1 MARRFFSSFAALNI
15 VQFLSALNDN
25 IFKLLFVFLLIHIK
39 SPEHSN
45 TILAAA
51 GAIFVIPFL
60 LFATTA
66 GTLADRFSKRS
77 IITITRFIEI
87 AIMSGAVIMIAFQ
100 SMIGGYIILFL
111 MATSSAIFSPC
122 KFGIIPEIVKK
133 EKISHYNGLLTATT
147 YLAIIVG
154 TFLASLLADI
164 THRNFILSTSLC
176 VAIVTL
182 GAFVSLKIEKT
193 PAQAKEKRMS
203 PRLISDLYHTL
214 KKAGN
219 VRYLFIAI
227 LFGGY
232 FLFMGAYVQLNIIPY
247 SLQSLHQSE
256 IQGGYLFLL
265 TAIGI
270 GIGSFLTGKL
280 SGKEVELGYVPL
292 AAFGITII
300 LILLWAFSS
309 YFYVVCALLILLG
322 ILGGFY
328 IVPIESFIQA
338 ASPAEDRGQNVAAAN
353 FISFLGVIIA
363 SALIG
368 FFGAFLCLTAASG
381 FLIVGIITLFMAALL
396 LLTMADQVLRLFVAR
411 NARYFWNLKITGVK
425 NIRELPAVLLMA
437 ERTSWIDTIVV
448 MAMLPRLIRYIVPI
462 EGKFVPSRKKMY
474 RLLALL
480 PLDKEHIAPLGPK
493 AIKLIRKELLLGHPV
508 CLMQPPPTKAKNLK
522 EWEAQIEELTE
533 GLAVPILPVHITRK
547 KVPEGTSLFKQILS
561 LFQGEIKVSFGNV
574 RS

>member
-368 FFGAFLCLTAASG
+368 FFGAFLGLTAASG

-448 MAMLPRLIRYIVPI
+448 MATLPRLIRYIVPI